1 MLYSDPIASFH
12 LPIPIN
18 DLPAAGAFSCS
29 EVFFDKDLSTYE

>member
-1 MLYSDPIASFH
+1 MPHSDPIALFH
-12 LPIPIN
+12 VLIPIN